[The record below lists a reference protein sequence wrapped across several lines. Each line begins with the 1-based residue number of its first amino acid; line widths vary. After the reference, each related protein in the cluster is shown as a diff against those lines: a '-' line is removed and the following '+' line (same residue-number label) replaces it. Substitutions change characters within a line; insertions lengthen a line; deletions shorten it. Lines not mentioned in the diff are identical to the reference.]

1 MGNCNNL
8 STQFERKFNNMKIG
22 YATTIG
28 NFDGLHLGH
37 AALIAK
43 IKTNAKKMNLKTKV
57 ITFNPY
63 PFEFFELEKN
73 RILSEVDKNSIL
85 ADFKIDKVDTI
96 DFSDHFRSTSAE
108 DFFTKY
114 LIEGNVK
121 YLIVGKDFKFG
132 KERSGDLKLLKTL
145 CARNEITLEVL
156 EDFKSEDLKISST
169 LIRELLKNSE
179 FQKASKLL
187 GRTYQI
193 SGKVIKGKSLG
204 KRISSPTANIDIENK
219 KFCFTGVFL
228 GKTQID
234 GSKYFCIINFGPK
247 PTFDDLEQSL
257 EAHILDYDGNI
268 YDEALSI
275 EFLCKIRDQIKF
287 KSIEEL
293 KNQINKDK
301 IRAKELK
308 KLYE

>member
-1 MGNCNNL
+1 M
-8 STQFERKFNNMKIG
+8 KFG

-37 AALIAK
+37 VALIEK

-73 RILSEVDKNSIL
+73 RILSEADKKSIL
-85 ADFKIDKVDTI
+85 ADFKIDEVNAI
-96 DFSDHFRSTSAE
+96 DFNNDFRNTSAE
-108 DFFTKY
+108 DFFSKY
-114 LIEGNVK
+114 LLEGNVR

-132 KERSGDLKLLKTL
+132 KDRSGDLKLLKTL
-145 CARNEITLEVL
+145 CAKNEITLEVL

-169 LIRELLKNSE
+169 LIRELLKNSQ
-179 FQKASKLL
+179 FQEASKLL

-193 SGKVIKGKSLG
+193 TGKVIKGKSLG
-204 KRISSPTANIDIENK
+204 KKISSPTANIDIENK

-228 GKTQID
+228 GKTKIN
-234 GSKYFCIINFGPK
+234 KKEYFCIINFGPK
-247 PTFDDLEQSL
+247 PTFDDLDQSL

-268 YDEALSI
+268 YDESLSI

-293 KNQINKDK
+293 KNQIIKDK
-301 IRAKELK
+301 IRANELK

>member
-1 MGNCNNL
+1 
-8 STQFERKFNNMKIG
+8 MKIG

-37 AALIAK
+37 TALIEK

-63 PFEFFELEKN
+63 PFEFFELKKN
-73 RILSEVDKNSIL
+73 RILSEVDKNLIL
-85 ADFKIDKVDTI
+85 ANFKIDEINTVEFND
-96 DFSDHFRSTSAE
+96 DFRSTSAE
-108 DFFTKY
+108 DFFSKY
-114 LIEGNVK
+114 LLEGNVK

-132 KERSGDLKLLKTL
+132 KERTGDLELLKKL
-145 CARNEITLEVL
+145 CARNGITIEVL
-156 EDFKSEDLKISST
+156 EDLKSEDLKISST
-169 LIRELLKNSE
+169 LIRELLKNGE
-179 FQKASKLL
+179 FQEASKLL
-187 GRTYQI
+187 GRSYQI
-193 SGKVIKGKSLG
+193 TGKVIKGKSLG
-204 KRISSPTANIDIENK
+204 KRISSPTANIDIGNK

-228 GKTQID
+228 GKTQIN
-234 GSKYFCIINFGPK
+234 KIEYFCIINFGPK
-247 PTFDDLEQSL
+247 PTFDDHEQSL

-293 KNQINKDK
+293 KNQINEDK
-301 IRAKELK
+301 IMAKELR

>member
-1 MGNCNNL
+1 
-8 STQFERKFNNMKIG
+8 MKIG

-37 AALIAK
+37 AALITK
-43 IKTNAKKMNLKTKV
+43 IKTNAKKMNLNTKV

-63 PFEFFELEKN
+63 PFEFFELKKN
-73 RILSEVDKNSIL
+73 RILSEVDKNLIL
-85 ADFKIDKVDTI
+85 ENFKIDEVNTVEFND
-96 DFSDHFRSTSAE
+96 DFRSTSAQ
-108 DFFTKY
+108 DFFSKY
-114 LIEGNVK
+114 LLEGNVK

-132 KERSGDLKLLKTL
+132 KERTGDLELLKNL
-145 CARNEITLEVL
+145 CARNGITFEVL
-156 EDFKSEDLKISST
+156 EDLKSEDLKISST
-169 LIRELLKNSE
+169 LIRELLKNGE
-179 FQKASKLL
+179 FKEASKLL
-187 GRTYQI
+187 GRMYQI
-193 SGKVIKGKSLG
+193 TGKVIKGKSLG
-204 KRISSPTANIDIENK
+204 KRISSPTANIDIGNK
-219 KFCFTGVFL
+219 KFCFAGVFL
-228 GKTQID
+228 GKTQIN
-234 GSKYFCIINFGPK
+234 KIEYFCIINFGPK

>member
-1 MGNCNNL
+1 M
-8 STQFERKFNNMKIG
+8 KFG

-37 AALIAK
+37 VALIEK

-73 RILSEVDKNSIL
+73 RILSEADKKSIL
-85 ADFKIDKVDTI
+85 ADFKIDEVNAI
-96 DFSDHFRSTSAE
+96 DFNNDFRNTSAE
-108 DFFTKY
+108 DFFSKY
-114 LIEGNVK
+114 LLQGNVK

-132 KERSGDLKLLKTL
+132 KERSGDLNLLKTL
-145 CARNEITLEVL
+145 CAKNEITLEVL

-169 LIRELLKNSE
+169 LIRELLKNSQFKE
-179 FQKASKLL
+179 ASKLL

-193 SGKVIKGKSLG
+193 TGKVIKGKSLG
-204 KRISSPTANIDIENK
+204 KKISSPTANIDVENK

-228 GKTQID
+228 GKTKIN
-234 GSKYFCIINFGPK
+234 KKEYFCIINFGPK
-247 PTFDDLEQSL
+247 PTFDDLDQSL

-293 KNQINKDK
+293 KNQIIKDK
-301 IRAKELK
+301 IRANELK